1 MLQKSLQKVLRRLVR
16 PRPAMGLTTAVALAA
31 ALSFAHAADRYTG
44 PGVTADEIRIGQT
57 MPYSGPA
64 SAYGQLGKAEAAYF
78 RYLNDRGG
86 INGRKI
92 RLLSLD
98 DGYSAPKALEGV
110 RKLVEGDDVALIFG
124 TLGTANNLAIRAWL
138 NGKKVPQLFVAGGSQ
153 AFNDPKRFPWTMA
166 WQPALHREGVFFG
179 EQTALRTPQAK
190 IGVLYQNDDF
200 GKELLAG
207 LRAGLGDRAGQIASA
222 QSFQA
227 TDPTIDS
234 QIINLKEAGV
244 DAVFLFAY
252 SRQAAQAI
260 RKIHEMGWKP
270 QIYLTLGSAYIGS
283 TFKPAGIDASRGVM
297 TAGFIKE
304 ATDPA
309 WKDDAAVKEWRAWFD
324 KYLPG
329 ADPSDTLNIVGYA
342 YAQTLEQVLRQAGE
356 DLSRENILKQAA
368 NLKNVRIPVLLP
380 GSLINTTPDDYAV
393 VTHMRLQRFNGASW
407 DAVK

>member
-1 MLQKSLQKVLRRLVR
+1 MTQGPTRQPRRLAPSRRV
-16 PRPAMGLTTAVALAA
+16 LLAA
-31 ALSFAHAADRYTG
+31 ALAAMGATLAG
-44 PGVTADEIRIGQT
+44 AAEKKTFPGVTGAEIRIGQT
-57 MPYSGPA
+57 MAYSGPA
-64 SAYGQLGKAEAAYF
+64 SAYGQLGKAQAAYF

-92 RLLSLD
+92 RFISLD
-98 DGYSAPKALEGV
+98 DGYSAPRALEGV
-110 RKLVEGDDVALIFG
+110 RRLMEGEDVALIFG
-124 TLGTANNLAIRAWL
+124 SLGTANNLAVRGYL
-138 NGKKVPQLFVAGGSQ
+138 NSRKAPQLFVAGGSQ
-153 AFNDPKRFPWTMA
+153 AFNDPVHYPWTMA
-166 WQPALHREGVFFG
+166 WQPALHREGEFFG
-179 EQTALRTPQAK
+179 RQVAARTPGAR

-200 GKELLAG
+200 GRELLAG
-207 LRAGLGDRAGQIASA
+207 LRKGLGERAAGIVSA

-227 TDPTIDS
+227 ADPTIDS
-234 QIINLKEAGV
+234 QIVNLKEAGA

-283 TFKPAGIDASRGVM
+283 TFRPAGIEASKGVI

-324 KYLPG
+324 RYLPG

-342 YAQTLEQVLRQAGE
+342 YAQTLEQVLRQAGD
-356 DLSRENILKQAA
+356 DLSRENIMRQATS
-368 NLKNVRIPVLLP
+368 LRNVRIPVLLP
-380 GSLINTTPDDYAV
+380 GSLINTSPDDYTV
-393 VTHMRLQRFNGASW
+393 VSHMRLQRFNGESW
-407 DAVK
+407 DPVE